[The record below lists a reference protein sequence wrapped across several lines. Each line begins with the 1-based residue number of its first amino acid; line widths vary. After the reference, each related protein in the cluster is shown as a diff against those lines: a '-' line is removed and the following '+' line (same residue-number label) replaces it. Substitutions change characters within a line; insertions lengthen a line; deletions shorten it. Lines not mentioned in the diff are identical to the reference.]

1 MPTAAPEAPQVDPT
15 LWTPTL
21 TATEVQIGTPNGPGV
36 WVAPVGTALPAD
48 TKTAFTTP
56 WLNLGYL
63 SDAGPT
69 IGQNTSKQDMTPWQS
84 VAPIRSVITGRD
96 VTLHMIFWQL
106 NVQTLGIY
114 FDADQPV
121 PAADGSFTM
130 SVRVDKGGH
139 QYAVAIDSLDGSA
152 TATTSK
158 VLRVGFTRALLT
170 DAGDM
175 AITRGA
181 TIPLEVTLTAQAD
194 NQVLCTVMSGAPA

>member
-1 MPTAAPEAPQVDPT
+1 MPTAAPPDEVVAAAA
-15 LWTPTL
+15 WAPTL
-21 TATEVQIGTPNGPGV
+21 TTTEVQIGTPNGPGV
-36 WVAPVGTALPAD
+36 WVAPVGTALPTD
-48 TKTAFTTP
+48 CKTAFATP

-121 PAADGSFTM
+121 PSPTDGSFTM
-130 SVRVDKGGH
+130 PVRVDKGGH
-139 QYAVAIDSLDGSA
+139 QYAVAIDSLDGV
-152 TATTSK
+152 K

-194 NQVLCTVMSGAPA
+194 NQVLCTVMSGPPS